1 MSNSANRP
9 VMKTRIC
16 DLLNI
21 EYPVLCAGMG
31 SFFFPLPAVTGARL
45 AAAVSEAGGMGVLG
59 AGMMTL
65 DEMRQAI
72 RDVRKATD
80 KPFGV
85 DLILPA
91 NIDQH
96 ARDIQALSDITFDAI
111 KEMMP
116 TDQLEFLAAL
126 KKELGIGD
134 HPVVLKQDLTTFRP
148 KDAVDIC
155 LEERVPVFVAG
166 LGNPSFMISDAHA
179 QGMVVMGLVGNVKN
193 AKRIV
198 ESGVD
203 VVIAQGTEAGGHT
216 GRVGTLALIP
226 QVVDAVSPV
235 PVLGAGGIGD
245 GRGLAAAL
253 SLGAD
258 GVWVGTAFIA
268 TEEADEY
275 DFNKQKLI
283 DADEEGTRVT
293 KVFTGKTM
301 RGIQNELIRRWEDAG
316 LQTLP
321 MPLQTFLMA
330 ELTEGIIAER
340 KIDYISGPGGQVAGM
355 ISGVRTAKEVLSD
368 IVTGAIAVLRE
379 ELPRRV
385 SMEESGG

>member
-1 MSNSANRP
+1 MGSTVKKAIL
-9 VMKTRIC
+9 KTRIC
-16 DLLNI
+16 DLLGI

-45 AAAVSEAGGMGVLG
+45 AAAISRAGGMGVLG

-72 RDVRKATD
+72 RDVRNMTD
-80 KPFGV
+80 RPFGV

-96 ARDIQALSDITFDAI
+96 TRDIQALSDITFDTI
-111 KEMMP
+111 RELMP
-116 TDQLEFLAAL
+116 APQLEFLAEL
-126 KKELGIGD
+126 KRELGIGD
-134 HPVVLKQDLTTFRP
+134 HPVILKRDLTTFRP
-148 KDAVDIC
+148 RDAVDIC

-166 LGNPSFMISDAHA
+166 LGNPSFMISDARA

-193 AKRIV
+193 ARRIV

-226 QVVDAVSPV
+226 QVVDAVTPV
-235 PVLGAGGIGD
+235 PVLAAGGIGD

-258 GVWVGTAFIA
+258 GAWVGTAFIA
-268 TEEADEY
+268 TDEADEY

-283 DADEEGTRVT
+283 DVNEEGTRVT
-293 KVFTGKTM
+293 KVYTGKTM
-301 RGIQNELIRRWEDAG
+301 RGIQNELIRRWEEAD

-330 ELTEGIIAER
+330 ELTAGIIAEG

-355 ISGVRTAKEVLSD
+355 ISGVRPAKDVLND
-368 IVTGAIAVLRE
+368 IVAGAIAVLTK

-385 SMEESGG
+385 LTEESGI

>member
-1 MSNSANRP
+1 M
-9 VMKTRIC
+9 C
-16 DLLNI
+16 DLLDI

-45 AAAVSEAGGMGVLG
+45 AAAVSEAGGMGVIG

-65 DEMRQAI
+65 DELRRAI
-72 RDVRKATD
+72 RDVREMTD

-91 NIDQH
+91 NIDEHTKQ
-96 ARDIQALSDITFDAI
+96 IEALSDITYDAV
-111 KEMMP
+111 KELMP
-116 TDQLEFLAAL
+116 KPQLGFLAEL

-134 HPVVLKQDLTTFRP
+134 HPVALKTDLTTFRP

-166 LGNPSFMISDAHA
+166 LGDPAFMIDDAHA

-193 AKRIV
+193 ARRIV
-198 ESGVD
+198 KSGVD

-226 QVVDAVSPV
+226 QVVDAVKPV
-235 PVLGAGGIGD
+235 PVLAAGGIGD

-253 SLGAD
+253 SLGAE

-283 DADEEGTRVT
+283 DANDEGTRVT
-293 KVFTGKTM
+293 RVYTGKTM
-301 RGIQNELIRRWEDAG
+301 RGIQNELIKRWDEAG
-316 LQTLP
+316 LQALP

-330 ELTEGIIAER
+330 ELTAGVIAE
-340 KIDYISGPGGQVAGM
+340 KKTDYISGPGGQVAGM
-355 ISGVRTAKEVLSD
+355 ISGIRSARDVLED
-368 IVTGAIAVLRE
+368 IVAGAIAVLNE

-385 SMEESGG
+385 KTGESEE

>member
-1 MSNSANRP
+1 MGGTVNGP
-9 VMKTRIC
+9 ILKTRIC
-16 DLLNI
+16 DLLGI

-31 SFFFPLPAVTGARL
+31 SFFFPLPSVTGARL

-65 DEMRQAI
+65 DEMRTAI
-72 RDVRKATD
+72 RDVRNMTD

-96 ARDIQALSDITFDAI
+96 TKQIEALSDITYDTI
-111 KEMMP
+111 RELMP
-116 TDQLEFLAAL
+116 AEQLLFLAEL
-126 KKELGIGD
+126 KQELGIGD
-134 HPVVLKQDLTTFRP
+134 HPVVLKRDLTTFRP
-148 KDAVDIC
+148 REAVDIC

-166 LGNPSFMISDAHA
+166 LGNPSFMIDDARA

-193 AKRIV
+193 ARRIV

-226 QVVDAVSPV
+226 QVVDAVQPV

-283 DADEEGTRVT
+283 DANEEGTRVT
-293 KVFTGKTM
+293 WVYTGKTM
-301 RGIQNELIRRWEDAG
+301 RGIQNELIRRWEEAG

-330 ELTEGIIAER
+330 ELTAGIIAEK

-355 ISGVRTAKEVLSD
+355 ITGVRNAKDVLD
-368 IVTGAIAVLRE
+368 NIVTGAIAVLTK

-385 SMEESGG
+385 STEESVL